1 MNVLITGGS
10 GFIGSALSS
19 HLTARMHR
27 VSHLVRRPPG
37 HEAGQIFWNPSSGEL
52 DAGQLEGFDAVVHLA
67 AENLATGR
75 WTRERKSLILQ
86 SRVAGT
92 KLLSVRLAGLQRPPK
107 VMISAS
113 AIGYY
118 GDRGDELLDEGSGAG
133 SGFLAEV
140 CSRWEEAA
148 LPATVAGMRVVRLR
162 IGMIL
167 SAAGG
172 ALPRMLTPFRFGF
185 GARLGSG
192 RQFMSWIALEDVLG
206 IIDFVLGR
214 EDLAGPLNA
223 VAPGPVTNLEFTSTL
238 ARVLRRPAL
247 AIAPAPALRLL
258 FGEMSEQVLLSSARV
273 HPARLLAAGFQFR
286 YRLLEPALRNAL
298 SGAKTAGPELS

>member
-1 MNVLITGGS
+1 MKVLITGGS
-10 GFIGSALSS
+10 GFIGSALTSY
-19 HLTARMHR
+19 LTARMHQVIR
-27 VSHLVRRPPG
+27 LVRRPPG
-37 HEAGQIFWNPSSGEL
+37 PEAGEIFWNPLTGEL
-52 DAGQLEGFDAVVHLA
+52 DAGQIEGFDAVIHLA

-75 WTRERKSLILQ
+75 WTRERKSRILE
-86 SRVAGT
+86 SRVSGT
-92 KLLSVRLAGLQRPPK
+92 NLLSVRLAGLRRPPK

-118 GDRGDELLDEGSGAG
+118 GDRGEEVLDEGSGAG

-140 CSRWEEAA
+140 CRRWEEATA
-148 LPATVAGMRVVRLR
+148 PATTAGIRVVLLR

-185 GARLGSG
+185 GARMGSG
-192 RQFMSWIALEDVLG
+192 RQFMSWIALDDVLEIVG
-206 IIDFVLGR
+206 FVLGR
-214 EDLAGPLNA
+214 GDLGGALNA
-223 VAPGPVTNLEFTSTL
+223 VAPGPVTNLEFTRTL
-238 ARVLRRPAL
+238 ARVLRRPAV
-247 AIAPAPALRLL
+247 AIAPALALRLL

-286 YRLLEPALRNAL
+286 YRRLEPALRHEL
-298 SGAKTAGPELS
+298 SGGKPANPELS